1 MFTSS
6 SQMESTLEDMKLWY
20 QVQRQTKT
28 LIIMKQ
34 KGLSSKYLPHFSAS
48 DRMIHPG
55 QCQRPTS
62 SGNCSHPWCGTPI
75 LMTSPVGRTVADLIV
90 DGQFGP
96 DEMIR
101 CCHDCLSALSIA
113 GQCKSRAR

>member
-48 DRMIHPG
+48 DRMIHRG